1 MKKVSRR
8 ALFALALAI
17 VLAAG
22 TLAFCIKYAVN
33 ADKWVTFSG
42 SPHVYTGTNLTGG
55 KIYDRTGA
63 RILNTT
69 DGRVYSSDAAVRAAT
84 VHLLGD
90 RYGYISA
97 PLLGNFAE
105 QMIGYDKI
113 TGLSEASKGTAS
125 ARLTISADVQKAAL
139 QALGSYHGTVG
150 VYNYKTGEILC
161 AVTSPS
167 YDPDNIPDIAGD
179 ETGDYDGVYLNRFF
193 DAAYTPGSIFKLV
206 TQRLKPTPPPRTR
219 PIPAPARRSSAG
231 RRSSA
236 WASTAHFR

>member
-22 TLAFCIKYAVN
+22 TLAFCVKYAVN

-84 VHLLGD
+84 VPA
-90 RYGYISA
+90 ISA
-97 PLLGNFAE
+97 RRCWG
-105 QMIGYDKI
+105 
-113 TGLSEASKGTAS
+113 
-125 ARLTISADVQKAAL
+125 
-139 QALGSYHGTVG
+139 
-150 VYNYKTGEILC
+150 
-161 AVTSPS
+161 TSPS
-167 YDPDNIPDIAGD
+167 
-179 ETGDYDGVYLNRFF
+179 R
-193 DAAYTPGSIFKLV
+193 
-206 TQRLKPTPPPRTR
+206 
-219 PIPAPARRSSAG
+219 
-231 RRSSA
+231 
-236 WASTAHFR
+236 

>member
-22 TLAFCIKYAVN
+22 TLAFCVKYAVN

-161 AVTSPS
+161 AVTSTASLTRPTRPAPS
-167 YDPDNIPDIAGD
+167 SSSSRAP
-179 ETGDYDGVYLNRFF
+179 
-193 DAAYTPGSIFKLV
+193 
-206 TQRLKPTPPPRTR
+206 QRLKPTPPPRTR

>member
-22 TLAFCIKYAVN
+22 TLAFCVKYAAN

-125 ARLTISADVQKAAL
+125 ARLTISADVQL
-139 QALGSYHGTVG
+139 SLIH
-150 VYNYKTGEILC
+150 I
-161 AVTSPS
+161 
-167 YDPDNIPDIAGD
+167 
-179 ETGDYDGVYLNRFF
+179 
-193 DAAYTPGSIFKLV
+193 
-206 TQRLKPTPPPRTR
+206 
-219 PIPAPARRSSAG
+219 
-231 RRSSA
+231 
-236 WASTAHFR
+236 

>member
-22 TLAFCIKYAVN
+22 TLAFCVKYAVN

-113 TGLSEASKGTAS
+113 TGLS
-125 ARLTISADVQKAAL
+125 
-139 QALGSYHGTVG
+139 
-150 VYNYKTGEILC
+150 
-161 AVTSPS
+161 
-167 YDPDNIPDIAGD
+167 
-179 ETGDYDGVYLNRFF
+179 
-193 DAAYTPGSIFKLV
+193 
-206 TQRLKPTPPPRTR
+206 
-219 PIPAPARRSSAG
+219 
-231 RRSSA
+231 
-236 WASTAHFR
+236 

>member
-22 TLAFCIKYAVN
+22 TLAFCVKYAVN

-84 VHLLGD
+84 AMA
-90 RYGYISA
+90 ISA
-97 PLLGNFAE
+97 RRCWG
-105 QMIGYDKI
+105 
-113 TGLSEASKGTAS
+113 
-125 ARLTISADVQKAAL
+125 
-139 QALGSYHGTVG
+139 
-150 VYNYKTGEILC
+150 
-161 AVTSPS
+161 TSPS
-167 YDPDNIPDIAGD
+167 
-179 ETGDYDGVYLNRFF
+179 R
-193 DAAYTPGSIFKLV
+193 
-206 TQRLKPTPPPRTR
+206 
-219 PIPAPARRSSAG
+219 
-231 RRSSA
+231 
-236 WASTAHFR
+236 

>member
-8 ALFALALAI
+8 ALFALALAV
-17 VLAAG
+17 VLAVG
-22 TLAFCIKYAVN
+22 TLAFCVKYAVN

-97 PLLGNFAE
+97 PLLQTYASK
-105 QMIGYDKI
+105 MIGFDVVN
-113 TGLSEASKGTAS
+113 GLYTDEPGSVA
-125 ARLTISADVQKAAL
+125 ARLTISAAVQSAAQ
-139 QALGSYHGTVG
+139 QALSGYLSVLFEQNPKAVG
-150 VYNYKTGEILC
+150 GALPGEDF
-161 AVTSPS
+161 
-167 YDPDNIPDIAGD
+167 YYGGN
-179 ETGDYDGVYLNRFF
+179 
-193 DAAYTPGSIFKLV
+193 
-206 TQRLKPTPPPRTR
+206 
-219 PIPAPARRSSAG
+219 
-231 RRSSA
+231 
-236 WASTAHFR
+236 

>member
-22 TLAFCIKYAVN
+22 TLAFCVKYAVN

-105 QMIGYDKI
+105 QMIAKPPR
-113 TGLSEASKGTAS
+113 
-125 ARLTISADVQKAAL
+125 ARPAP
-139 QALGSYHGTVG
+139 G
-150 VYNYKTGEILC
+150 
-161 AVTSPS
+161 SPS
-167 YDPDNIPDIAGD
+167 APTRRRP
-179 ETGDYDGVYLNRFF
+179 RCRPS
-193 DAAYTPGSIFKLV
+193 AATTARWASI
-206 TQRLKPTPPPRTR
+206 TTKP
-219 PIPAPARRSSAG
+219 ARSSAP
-231 RRSSA
+231 
-236 WASTAHFR
+236 